1 MWLLHLLPESFILFL
16 TYCLI
21 GIGTAGLL
29 ISWFITF
36 VPFLNIYRKWIQIA
50 SILLLVSGI
59 YWYGGYSV
67 EMMWRNEVA
76 KLEEKVR
83 EAEAKS
89 AVVNTEIEIVYRD
102 KVKIVKQDVVVI
114 QEKIREV
121 EKVIDKG
128 CVIAPEAISILNE
141 AAKPKKGTV
150 EVGPLKKDEKQ

>member
-36 VPFLNIYRKWIQIA
+36 VPLINIYRKWIQIA

-102 KVKIVKQDVVVI
+102 RVKVVKQDVVVI

-141 AAKPKKGTV
+141 AAKSKKGTV

>member
-21 GIGTAGLL
+21 GAGTAGLL
-29 ISWFITF
+29 ASWFITF
-36 VPFLNIYRKWIQIA
+36 IPFLNIYRKWIQIA

-59 YWYGGYSV
+59 YWYGGYTV
-67 EMMWRNEVA
+67 EKIWRDEVA

-102 KVKIVKQDVVVI
+102 RVKVVKQDVVVI

-150 EVGPLKKDEKQ
+150 EVGPLKKDGKQ

>member
-21 GIGTAGLL
+21 GAGTAGLL
-29 ISWFITF
+29 ASWFITF
-36 VPFLNIYRKWIQIA
+36 IPFLNIHRKWIQIV

-59 YWYGGYSV
+59 YWYGGYTV
-67 EMMWRNEVA
+67 EKIWRDEVA

-102 KVKIVKQDVVVI
+102 RVKVVKQDVVVI

-150 EVGPLKKDEKQ
+150 EVGPLKKDDK

>member
-36 VPFLNIYRKWIQIA
+36 IPFLNIYRKWIQIA

>member
-102 KVKIVKQDVVVI
+102 RVKVVKQDVVVI

-128 CVIAPEAISILNE
+128 CVIAPEAISTLNE

>member
-102 KVKIVKQDVVVI
+102 RVKVVKQDVVVI